1 MIEIFLL
8 ILAGMFIGTMAGLF
22 GIGGGLLIVPVVT
35 YCLVYFHAVS
45 FEVALLSGI
54 ATSLASI
61 VFSGLT
67 ASLTHITNRNFDSVI
82 FQRFAIGV
90 LFGSFTIGFYLKHI
104 PTEIIKICF
113 IVYTFVAAY
122 KIIKKQAKFSH
133 KPFPTIIKSQLIGY
147 VFAAISGLI
156 GIGGG
161 TLFVPYLLRK
171 NISPKLAVGISSV
184 LGLVIGVG
192 SSVSLLLAADNNN
205 TNDMIGYIYVPAI
218 LFLTLPSLIFVK
230 LSATWLLKIPDSAIK
245 KSFACLLVAIG
256 VLMLANQY

>member
-1 MIEIFLL
+1 M
-8 ILAGMFIGTMAGLF
+8 
-22 GIGGGLLIVPVVT
+22 
-35 YCLVYFHAVS
+35 
-45 FEVALLSGI
+45 
-54 ATSLASI
+54 
-61 VFSGLT
+61 
-67 ASLTHITNRNFDSVI
+67 
-82 FQRFAIGV
+82 
-90 LFGSFTIGFYLKHI
+90 
-104 PTEIIKICF
+104 
-113 IVYTFVAAY
+113 AAY

-133 KPFPTIIKSQLIGY
+133 KPFPTIIESQLIGY